1 MKYFNLSLIIFVFI
15 FISGC
20 NSLNKQELQLRH
32 EGIIDACYT
41 VLEYNPEDKESRINT
56 YLEQKEKA
64 KQITASEKQ
73 IIKACLKRTESSK
86 KWLK

>member
-1 MKYFNLSLIIFVFI
+1 M
-15 FISGC
+15 
-20 NSLNKQELQLRH
+20 NKQELQLRH

-64 KQITASEKQ
+64 KQITTSEKQ

-86 KWLK
+86 KWSINH